1 MHTQNVQNRCR
12 RVLTVGRLGERALV
26 HPLQRYRRM
35 SLNSAY
41 HDKMEAQLKEI
52 SAKID
57 VYKAKAA
64 KMSADAKIEIEKE
77 IAKLRPMQETARAKL
92 AEFKAAG
99 SEKWEELKT
108 GLDKAWTDLTA
119 AVERA
124 GRRSGSGDDDSK
136 GKV

>member
-1 MHTQNVQNRCR
+1 MQGRAR
-12 RVLTVGRLGERALV
+12 RAVTVERLAERALV
-26 HPLQRYRRM
+26 HPLQHSRRM

-64 KMSADAKIEIEKE
+64 KISADAKIEIEKE
-77 IAKLRPMQETARAKL
+77 IEKLRPMHENARARL
-92 AEFKAAG
+92 AELKATG
-99 SEKWEELKT
+99 SEKWEELKV
-108 GLDKAWTDLTA
+108 GLDKAWTDLTT
-119 AVERA
+119 AVERV
-124 GRRSGSGDDDSK
+124 GRRTGGDDASK